1 MYMLRFEKH
10 VSRLSERLL
19 SIATTAVIY
28 QPLSASDPE
37 CLPIH

>member
-1 MYMLRFEKH
+1 MHMLRFEKP
-10 VSRLSERLL
+10 SRLSERLL